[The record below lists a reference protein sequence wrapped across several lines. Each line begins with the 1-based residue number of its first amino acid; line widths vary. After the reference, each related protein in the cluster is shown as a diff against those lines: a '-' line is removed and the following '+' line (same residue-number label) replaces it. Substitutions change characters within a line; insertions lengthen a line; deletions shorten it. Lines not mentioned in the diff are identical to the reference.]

1 MIAYLIIKKHSE
13 RVPEKNF
20 RELGGKLLFRWI
32 LDTLQEVVELE
43 RYRGRQ
49 TDHGRGQDEHDMQR
63 SLAPAHDRRDGR
75 RRHGTVGPLCEAC
88 EPAVVPGAWGAVA

>member
-20 RELGGKLLFRWI
+20 RELGGKPLFRWI

-43 RYRGRQ
+43 RIVIN
-49 TDHGRGQDEHDMQR
+49 TDARDR
-63 SLAPAHDRRDGR
+63 LAPWRFVATASPCLSR
-75 RRHGTVGPLCEAC
+75 RR
-88 EPAVVPGAWGAVA
+88 